1 MLVTKNMVHR
11 NAKSFLES
19 LSQVKKEEKHNF
31 LNNYIAQWEKV
42 AGCKMTQNDLW
53 SAIEKNIESRPEI
66 NTAKNFYN
74 SEFWFRVCGFLIEF
88 KNIDGRVPMSILLAE
103 PIAKMLENYRKIS
116 ICVEDNKLLFV
127 QRTVPEQHLD
137 SWKDTDMELLFNNL
151 WEILREVNF
160 SDRDIGLAWALTA
173 YP

>member
-1 MLVTKNMVHR
+1 MLVTKNMVHT
-11 NAKSFLES
+11 NAERFLKR
-19 LSQVKKEEKHNF
+19 LSQVNKEEKRNF
-31 LNNYIAQWEKV
+31 LNNYIAQWEKE

-53 SAIEKNIESRPEI
+53 SEIQKNIESRPEI
-66 NTAKNFYN
+66 NTAKKFYN
-74 SEFWFRVCGFLIEF
+74 SEFWSRVCGFLIEF
-88 KNIDGRVPMSILLAE
+88 KNIDGGVPMSILLAE

-116 ICVEDNKLLFV
+116 ISVENNKLLFV
-127 QRTVPEQHLD
+127 QKTVPEQHLD

-160 SDRDIGLAWALTA
+160 SDQDIGLAWALTV